1 MLWNLRWGILIYVDF
16 EPIGYGIFYDA
27 VVFASFLRLRHNLW
41 AHPHTLK
48 ITQLQHCTCSHLTF
62 CISHTCAVA
71 LPYSG
76 PYFTLHSESNHLD
89 SGMKVTDF
97 NSSLVHST

>member
-1 MLWNLRWGILIYVDF
+1 MKCENFLS
-16 EPIGYGIFYDA
+16 IFKTKA
-27 VVFASFLRLRHNLW
+27 EFVG
-41 AHPHTLK
+41 AHARIENHAIP
-48 ITQLQHCTCSHLTF
+48 HCTCSHLMF

-76 PYFTLHSESNHLD
+76 PYFNLHSESDHLD